1 VYVNVGELNKRIK
14 IISEGV
20 TADSDGYVV
29 PNRVT
34 VWECWAKATRTSGT
48 EMIKG
53 NADFSQTKM
62 RFLIRYTDKK
72 IDREMIVEYQGE
84 DYEIEYVNDYEDNHQ
99 FIEIIATKLDV
110 K

>member
-1 VYVNVGELNKRIK
+1 MYVNPGELDKRIK
-14 IISEGV
+14 IVDDGTV
-20 TADSDGYVV
+20 TDEDGYVV
-29 PNRVT
+29 PNRST

-72 IDREMIVEYQGE
+72 IDRKMIVEYQGD

-99 FIEIIATKLDV
+99 FIEIIANKLAV

>member
-1 VYVNVGELNKRIK
+1 MYVNIGELNKRIK
-14 IISEGV
+14 IVDDGV

-29 PNRVT
+29 HNRVK
-34 VWECWAKATRTSGT
+34 VWECDAQATRKSGT

-53 NADFSQTKM
+53 NADFSQIKM

-72 IDREMIVEYQGE
+72 IDRKMIVEYQGE
-84 DYEIEYVNDYEDNHQ
+84 DYEIEYINDYEDNHQ
-99 FIEIIATKLDV
+99 FIEIIANKLAV